1 MGSFQ
6 YKNGSTWTDIPDAAK
21 PDNENGSIVVAHPEP
36 QARDG
41 NGKPCGAIG
50 QPHISIRFSR
60 MLGSGMAF
68 WQGLFANATALSAAV
83 SVTAFDPR
91 SGTWKKYAGTLLRPI
106 AGTVQAKSAGGQTWF
121 REGEIIIDAIAETS

>member
-21 PDNENGSIVVAHPEP
+21 PDNEGGSIVVVYPEP

-41 NGKPCGAIG
+41 NGNPCGAIG

-68 WQGLFANATALSAAV
+68 WQGLFPNATALSVAV

-91 SGTWKKYAGTLLRPI
+91 TGAWVKYAGTLLRPTS
-106 AGTVQAKSAGGQTWF
+106 GTVQARTSGGQTWF
-121 REGEIIIDAIAETS
+121 REGEIVIDAITVTT